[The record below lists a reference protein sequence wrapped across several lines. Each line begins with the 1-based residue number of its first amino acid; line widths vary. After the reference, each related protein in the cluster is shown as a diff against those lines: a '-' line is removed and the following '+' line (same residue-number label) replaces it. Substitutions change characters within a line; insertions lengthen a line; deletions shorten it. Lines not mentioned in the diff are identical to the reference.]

1 MPERVKTWAGD
12 REGASASPP
21 DGAASL
27 RRRSRRVVLIG
38 LVAIG
43 ILPGTALTRALE
55 PVVVTAEGVLPVEA
69 NAADPSRE
77 AVFLEAMLQAV
88 VEASRPYV
96 SGEVTADPERAQAL
110 VDALRPRVQGF
121 LVSFR
126 TLGEPVRRTSLEDP
140 GLEEVALGIT
150 ATVDVAQLRAFLH
163 AQGLLV
169 ERPSLPSILLHVE
182 RAPGAELPAGAET
195 GPLPGLERVLADRL
209 QQEGAVL
216 IDPTLRPTPIGGE
229 AETPLRLARRLGADV
244 ALVIQVG
251 WSVGAATDVGL
262 SGGMASVVAR
272 AVRASDG
279 AEVAIARFEAPG
291 YHSEARRALSNAL
304 EGLREQVAANAVQQL
319 ERNWAAI
326 SSQQGPVEIWLR
338 EARGLLQVDA
348 IRTAIRESLG
358 ASRVDLLELSSEG
371 VRLRV
376 ESPLAAGAL
385 IERLSA
391 MAFDGFR
398 LEPVDPSLGRAEMR
412 IEPSPRSMENEDS
425 GAPRFDTGSQY

>member
-1 MPERVKTWAGD
+1 MPERVKTRAGD
-12 REGASASPP
+12 RGGASASHL
-21 DGAASL
+21 DGVASM
-27 RRRSRRVVLIG
+27 RRRSRRPVLVG
-38 LVAIG
+38 LVALG
-43 ILPGTALTRALE
+43 ALLGATQVRALE
-55 PVVVTAEGVLPVEA
+55 PVFVTAEGVLPVEA
-69 NAADPSRE
+69 NAAAPSRE

-88 VEASRPYV
+88 VEASHAHVP
-96 SGEVTADPERAQAL
+96 SEVATDPARARAL
-110 VDALRPRVQGF
+110 VDALRPRVQSF

-126 TLGEPVRRTSLEDP
+126 ILGEPVRRTSSEDP
-140 GLEEVALGIT
+140 ELEEVALGIT
-150 ATVDVAQLRAFLH
+150 ATVDVARLRAFLH
-163 AQGLLV
+163 EQGLLV
-169 ERPSLPSILLHVE
+169 ERSSLPSILLHVE
-182 RAPGAELPAGAET
+182 RAPGAELPAGAEA
-195 GPLPGLERVLADRL
+195 GPLPELERILADRL

-216 IDPTLRPTPIGGE
+216 IDPTLRPTSIGGE
-229 AETPLRLARRLGADV
+229 VETPLRLARRLGADV

-251 WSVGAATDVGL
+251 WSAGAAADVGL

-291 YHSEARRALSNAL
+291 YHSEAKRALSNAL

-319 ERNWAAI
+319 DRNWAAI

-338 EARGLLQVDA
+338 EASGLLQVDA
-348 IRTAIRESLG
+348 IRAAIRESLG

-412 IEPSPRSMENEDS
+412 IEPSPRSIEIEGS